1 MTARFRTLVVVA
13 TITAA
18 LTLQGGLAANAQ
30 APPPAKPATP
40 TAATPP
46 SATSKPP
53 AAQSRR
59 FASAEEA
66 VQALVAALRAR
77 NTEAVV
83 GILGRDSRSLVVS
96 GDPVLDRQARERFLA
111 EYDAAHNL
119 VADGETTVLHV
130 GRDDWPFPIPLVK
143 DGDRWRFDA
152 RRGRDEVL
160 ARRIGRN
167 ELYTI
172 QTCLAYVDAQREYYS
187 EDRNG
192 DGILEY
198 ARQFAST
205 PGAHDGLYWPT
216 RPGEPPSPLGEL
228 VVRARAE
235 GYRRETAGHT
245 PFHGYYYRILTAQ
258 GPSAPDGA
266 YDYVVRGHMLAGFAL
281 VAFPAQYGNSGV
293 MTFIVNHDGVV
304 YQKDLGP
311 RTREL
316 AMATRA
322 FDPDQTWT
330 RAETPEIT
338 ATNPV
343 KP

>member
-1 MTARFRTLVVVA
+1 MTAQHRTLVV
-13 TITAA
+13 AA
-18 LTLQGGLAANAQ
+18 LTLALALADGLSARAQ
-30 APPPAKPATP
+30 APTPAKPATP
-40 TAATPP
+40 AAATPP
-46 SATSKPP
+46 SSAPKP
-53 AAQSRR
+53 AAVQARR

-66 VQALVAALRAR
+66 VQALVAALRTGDVNAM
-77 NTEAVV
+77 VK
-83 GILGRDSRSLVVS
+83 ILGSDARPLLVS
-96 GDPVLDRQARERFLA
+96 GDPVLDRRSRERFLA
-111 EYDAAHNL
+111 EYDATNTL
-119 VADGETTVLHV
+119 VAEGETTVLHV

-143 DGDRWRFDA
+143 DGERWRFDA
-152 RRGRDEVL
+152 RRGRDEIL

-167 ELYTI
+167 ELSTI
-172 QTCLAYVDAQREYYS
+172 QTCLAYVDAQREYYA

-198 ARQFAST
+198 AKQFAST

-216 RPGEPPSPLGEL
+216 QPGERPSPLGEL

-258 GPSAPDGA
+258 GPSAADGA

-293 MTFIVNHDGVV
+293 MTFLVSHDGVV

-311 RTREL
+311 RTREV
-316 AMATRA
+316 AMALRT
-322 FDPDQTWT
+322 FDPDSTWT
-330 RAETPEIT
+330 KAEIPEIA
-338 ATNPV
+338 ATSAV